1 MARSLGYARYIELIK
16 RAEAHYERQGFVK
29 WADLATELGVS
40 RQRVMQ
46 MLQSAVGH
54 DLITGKDLDRYRS
67 PSSRSKLSRANEAL
81 RREIDKQRIK
91 LALLPDN
98 YAWLESAMQAS
109 PQGTT
114 RSDLINAA
122 ITHYRKHIDA

>member
-1 MARSLGYARYIELIK
+1 MARSLEHARYTELLK

-29 WADLATELGVS
+29 WSDLATELGVS

-54 DLITGKDLDRYRS
+54 NLITGDDLDRYRS

-91 LALLPDN
+91 LALLPEN

-114 RSDLINAA
+114 RGDLINAA